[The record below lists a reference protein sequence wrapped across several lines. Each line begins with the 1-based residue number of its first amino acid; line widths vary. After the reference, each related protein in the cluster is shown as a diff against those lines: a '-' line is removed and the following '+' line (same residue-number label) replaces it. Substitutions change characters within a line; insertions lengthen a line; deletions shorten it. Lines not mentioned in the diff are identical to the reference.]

1 MGLRIKTNITSINAQ
16 RNLVGTQQVI
26 EKSSAQ
32 LASGYRIN
40 RAADDAA
47 GLAISEN
54 MKAQMRSSAQARRN
68 ANDGISLAQTG
79 EGGLTEVG
87 NLLIRMRELGI
98 QAASDTVGSQERRLI
113 DMEVQQLKQ
122 EIERTAQ
129 TTAWNSTPLL
139 NGTTPVFD
147 FHVGAFSTDSDV
159 IQFDGAKNVATLEAL
174 GIENM
179 DFTTK
184 ENARAGLGIIDKSQD
199 LINGM
204 RADLG
209 ALQSRLSST
218 VDILAITEENLAAAN
233 SRIRDTDIAAAS
245 SEIARNSVMLQ
256 SGMTA
261 LAQSNQN
268 AQMALKLLG

>member
-16 RNLVGTQQVI
+16 RNLIGTQQVI

-98 QAASDTVGSQERRLI
+98 QAASDTVGPQERRLI
-113 DMEVQQLKQ
+113 DLEVQQLKQ

-147 FHVGAFSTDSDV
+147 FHVGAFGTDSDV
-159 IQFDGAKNVATLEAL
+159 IQFDGAKNVATIDAL

-184 ENARAGLGIIDKSQD
+184 ENARAGLAVIDKSQG

-204 RADLG
+204 RANLG

-233 SRIRDTDIAAAS
+233 SRIRDTDIAASS
-245 SEIARNSVMLQ
+245 SEVARNSVMLQ

-268 AQMALKLLG
+268 AQMALKLLS

>member
-16 RNLVGTQQVI
+16 RNLIGTQQVI

-98 QAASDTVGSQERRLI
+98 QAASDTVGPQERRLI
-113 DMEVQQLKQ
+113 DLEVQQLKQ

-147 FHVGAFSTDSDV
+147 FHVGAFGTDSDV
-159 IQFDGAKNVATLEAL
+159 IQFDGAKNVATIEAL

-184 ENARAGLGIIDKSQD
+184 ENARAGLAVIDKSQG

-204 RADLG
+204 RANLG

-233 SRIRDTDIAAAS
+233 SRIRDTDIAASS
-245 SEIARNSVMLQ
+245 SEVARNSVMLQ

-268 AQMALKLLG
+268 AQMALKLLS